1 MADYFH
7 ERLAVTY
14 AAEETLRLG
23 RHPDELIEDALR
35 QQVFQSRYQINGKMQ
50 RELYFEPFEGD
61 YGNALI
67 ALSRLAFPVS
77 VKRLRV
83 IPGGVRLLHTT
94 EVQPCRS

>member
-1 MADYFH
+1 MEQLR

-23 RHPDELIEDALR
+23 RHPDELIEDVLR

-50 RELYFEPFEGD
+50 RELFFEPFEGD
-61 YGNALI
+61 YGNTLI
-67 ALSRLAFPVS
+67 ALSRVGFS
-77 VKRLRV
+77 MHVKRLRV

-94 EVQPCRS
+94 EVRPAKER